1 MIIFGV
7 FVVGE
12 YIFDMPVVSNMPEYL
27 MRVFIVVFPTVV
39 AFAMIRQSN
48 LKSKELSQIEQKE
61 LNSQYIVGS
70 IKAINSI
77 AKHDVRDE
85 KMVDAIEKVLDSAID
100 SPTSSS
106 EDSADISAKELKDAI
121 KDISIVAKSL
131 KSSKK
136 E

>member
-1 MIIFGV
+1 
-7 FVVGE
+7 
-12 YIFDMPVVSNMPEYL
+12 
-27 MRVFIVVFPTVV
+27 
-39 AFAMIRQSN
+39 
-48 LKSKELSQIEQKE
+48 
-61 LNSQYIVGS
+61 
-70 IKAINSI
+70 
-77 AKHDVRDE
+77 
-85 KMVDAIEKVLDSAID
+85 MVDAIEKVLDSAID